1 MHNKAL
7 AVDAPIVP
15 CSTPLKCDV
24 KPKNVMSIS
33 IRHFV
38 VNGSDVQKLSQKKR
52 QEFHLRK
59 ENTLPEY
66 SGQIISIADVC
77 VELVDRK
84 PYQIIRIDCI
94 KHKVD
99 ENGELNKK
107 YEKESGKHI
116 MNRIVPPEVT
126 SQASVLDAY
135 SVFEAKRLEGK
146 YTWKLSDDIVLKI
159 AELLKV

>member
-38 VNGSDVQKLSQKKR
+38 VSGSDVQRLSQKKR
-52 QEFHLRK
+52 QGFYLRK

-66 SGQIISIADVC
+66 SGQTIKIADVC
-77 VELVDRK
+77 IELVDRK
-84 PYQIIRIDCI
+84 PYKIIRIDCM

-99 ENGELNKK
+99 ENGGLDTE
-107 YEKESGKHI
+107 YEKESGKHFI
-116 MNRIVPPEVT
+116 NIIETPKVI
-126 SQASVLDAY
+126 SQSSVLNAT

-146 YTWKLSDDIVLKI
+146 YTWKLSDVIALKI
-159 AELLKV
+159 AESLNV